1 MSKINSYE
9 QRFHQI
15 VNNILDIIVEIDLKG
30 NFTYVSPQV
39 YDILGYYPDEVIGVS
54 ASKFIHTEDLS
65 KIIEEIT
72 RILIRY

>member
-1 MSKINSYE
+1 MKKFNDADWTLNE
-9 QRFHQI
+9 RF
-15 VNNILDIIVEIDLKG
+15 NMKG
-30 NFTYVSPQV
+30 NFTYVNHQV